1 MQVIKLKM
9 SRSALLATVSG
20 MVLQILPAAAAAEA
34 QTEAAPQ
41 QAEQVRPAVS
51 SGTVEIVRD
60 SWGVASIFAADEA
73 DGYFGLGYAML
84 QDQPERFFVR
94 ILMGR
99 GELAATIPPES
110 VPTFLLS
117 LFRYSDLVQI
127 FPSDTPVQE
136 KLLELD
142 FQARHWDLKGRSAA
156 FIDKLDPQVRANYAA
171 LLRGVEAYVAAHPD
185 AVPAWRPRD
194 IDLADVI
201 ASAQMDLWPRYQGG
215 IGLGDCGRGGAEFF
229 NPAQPPDVN
238 EQGFSNQWALM
249 PARTSTGGAILLS
262 DPHGPIDGRASYE
275 VRLHA
280 GDLNY
285 AGLLHGPL
293 PIVGR
298 NAKLAWAVTTGSP
311 DVADCYAIT
320 VEQENA
326 DSYLFDGELRPIF
339 SEEVEIG
346 VLGQAA
352 RKFRFRYAEVNGI
365 MSPIVGQKDGVL
377 YAVSTPYLERL
388 ADFHNIANRLAKA
401 ETVNDFRAAL
411 GDGGFFPQN
420 LLAADSNGDILYAR
434 NGLTPVRPDPALDWT
449 MPVPGNSS
457 AFSWSGLHGADEMLT
472 IRSPASGYLQNNNV
486 DPRFMDEK
494 PHPEIAGL
502 PEYYFADGVNT
513 TGTSNNRSL
522 RFLEALGEKSSF
534 AEADA
539 WALAFDTALVGTD
552 AWLRIVRRA
561 AVSWSDPFTSDL
573 LSFDGRLEKG
583 STAALKYIYWREAL
597 REQMALSDLED
608 LRKALDGGALTSQ
621 FEGKLLAALSVAAA
635 RLAEAP
641 NGFAR
646 SYGEEF
652 RIATGTGSAP
662 MSGGATD
669 PVSDQDPRYP
679 PDCRASASACG
690 NTLLAAD
697 FTAPS
702 EDRQRFV
709 YAGSSRMQ
717 LHFFSP
723 SGIRSYTYVYPGIS
737 DDPASP
743 HAHDQG
749 ERLVAMQTLKSVPFE
764 WGDLSPNITS
774 RLSLQTT
781 R

>member
-1 MQVIKLKM
+1 MRLSKQFRKTLQGA
-9 SRSALLATVSG
+9 ALALSWLAASG
-20 MVLQILPAAAAAEA
+20 SAAAQSKADEA
-34 QTEAAPQ
+34 PHA
-41 QAEQVRPAVS
+41 RPAIS
-51 SGTVEIVRD
+51 EGMVEIVRD
-60 SWGVASIFAADEA
+60 RWGVPSIFATDEA

-94 ILMGR
+94 ILWGR
-99 GELAATIPPES
+99 GELASTIPAGSIPA
-110 VPTFLLS
+110 FLAQ
-117 LFRYSDLVQI
+117 V
-127 FPSDTPVQE
+127 FPSDAPMQE
-136 KLLELD
+136 KLVELD
-142 FQARHWDLKGRSAA
+142 FQARLWDLKGRASA
-156 FIDKLDPQVRANYAA
+156 FIDKLDPQVRANYVA
-171 LLRGVEAYVAAHPD
+171 LLRGVDAYISAHPE

-201 ASAQMDLWPRYQGG
+201 ASAQIDLWLGYQGG

-229 NPAQPPDVN
+229 SPAQPPDVN
-238 EQGFSNQWALM
+238 EQGFSNEWALM
-249 PARTSTGGAILLS
+249 PTRTSTGGAILLS
-262 DPHGPIDGRASYE
+262 DPHGPMDGRASYE
-275 VRLHA
+275 VRLQA

-320 VEQENA
+320 VEEENA
-326 DSYLFDGELRPIF
+326 DSYLFDGEPRPIINK
-339 SEEVEIG
+339 EVEIS

-365 MSPIVGQKDGVL
+365 MSPIVGEKDGVL

-401 ETVNDFRAAL
+401 ETVDDFRVAL

-420 LLAADSNGDILYAR
+420 LLAADSKGDILYAR
-434 NGLTPVRPDPALDWT
+434 NGLTPVRSDPALDWT
-449 MPVPGNSS
+449 RPVPGNSS
-457 AFSWSGLHGADEMLT
+457 AFRWSGLHSAEDMLT
-472 IRSPASGYLQNNNV
+472 IKSPTLGYLQNNNV

-494 PHPEIAGL
+494 PHPEVAGL
-502 PEYYFADGVNT
+502 PEYYFADGIIAA
-513 TGTSNNRSL
+513 GMSNNRSM
-522 RFLEALGEKSSF
+522 RFLEAIGQKSNFS
-534 AEADA
+534 EADA
-539 WALAFDTALVGTD
+539 RALAFDTALVGTD
-552 AWLRIVRRA
+552 AWLRIVRRV
-561 AVSWSDPFTSDL
+561 AVSSSDPFTSDL
-573 LSFDGRLEKG
+573 LSFDGRMEKG

-597 REQMALSDLED
+597 REELVLSDVEE
-608 LRKALDGGALTSQ
+608 LRAALDGGGLSSQLASKAQTALT
-621 FEGKLLAALSVAAA
+621 VAAA

-646 SYGEEF
+646 RYGEEF
-652 RIATGTGSAP
+652 RIATGAGSAP

-669 PVSDQDPRYP
+669 PFSPQDPRYP
-679 PDCRASASACG
+679 PDCRANATACG
-690 NTLLAAD
+690 ITLLAAD
-697 FTAPS
+697 FTAANA
-702 EDRQRFV
+702 DWQRFV

-717 LHFFSP
+717 LHFLSP
-723 SGIRSYTYVYPGIS
+723 TGIRSYTYVNPGIS

-743 HAHDQG
+743 HAHDQS
-749 ERLVAMQTLKSVPFE
+749 EELVAMQTLKPVPFDWDE
-764 WGDLSPNITS
+764 LSTSIES